1 MKDLIKLREYLKALN
16 EYNMEREDGQLS
28 EENAYHVDEQVKANE
43 DETEDKLAE
52 SDDSTDQEKRSAY
65 LRFGK
70 RSYLRFGRNPN
81 LGFLRFGKRSPSSF
95 LRFGKRSP
103 AYLRFGRSAE

>member
-1 MKDLIKLREYLKALN
+1 MKALSEFNN
-16 EYNMEREDGQLS
+16 EHALAADDQKAY
-28 EENAYHVDEQVKANE
+28 EENNEADSHETSAAAPANE
-43 DETEDKLAE
+43 SDNQNETEDE
-52 SDDSTDQEKRSAY
+52 MGKRSAY

-81 LGFLRFGKRSPSSF
+81 LGFLRFGKRSPSSY

-103 AYLRFGRSAE
+103 AYLRFGRK

>member
-1 MKDLIKLREYLKALN
+1 MN
-16 EYNMEREDGQLS
+16 EYNLAHNGELN
-28 EENAYHVDEQVKANE
+28 EEKAYQDEQAIIPNINDIDGEHEVDLNE
-43 DETEDKLAE
+43 EQTTTDHKDET
-52 SDDSTDQEKRSAY
+52 EKRSAY

-103 AYLRFGRSAE
+103 AYLRFGKKSVE